1 MQTSVVA
8 LDRIEPCPL
17 VDRLCLFEGD
27 ETGTWAVAVIG
38 NVTAVAT
45 KSSGG
50 ATLATEPLTAPP

>member
-1 MQTSVVA
+1 
-8 LDRIEPCPL
+8 
-17 VDRLCLFEGD
+17 LFEGD

-50 ATLATEPLTAPP
+50 ATLVTEPLTAPP